1 MAFILTEYAYRSS
14 GNISGGIYAA
24 YWWSTHWTW
33 EYDYGVRFWLGQ
45 AFTASESYDLAKTEL
60 ALTTTNA
67 FLGDLEL
74 TLYNADANGFPT
86 GAAIVASAISES
98 SVLEVPE
105 WMPVEWG
112 SPPTLIEGQKYV
124 YVLCQDNWGSGT
136 RWEGTHWAAGSVDIS
151 NGVADFILAGI
162 SLEDAIP
169 DPNPLPPTPD
179 EWGPT
184 GLSYYLFKNYKEVA
198 VPSKATNP
206 APTDTN
212 TDVKLSLQTVTWEDG
227 GGADTYNVYY
237 GTTSGALTL
246 VSSAQTG
253 TSFTVWGTTD
263 GSPYD
268 YLDMRYWRIDS
279 TNDAGT
285 TTGDEWVFTAMSIT
299 YPNPNPED
307 PDPDNPYPP
316 DHTFDP
322 NFIRTTQRLTCVGT
336 DADGNGNFWYEV
348 G

>member
-1 MAFILTEYAYRSS
+1 VAIIKVDYWTTIAGLSNQFLSCLAGHFLEDWVPWK
-14 GNISGGIYAA
+14 GWAA
-24 YWWSTHWTW
+24 QT
-33 EYDYGVRFWLGQ
+33 
-45 AFTASESYDLAKTEL
+45 FTASKQYVITSVKIPLYRYSP
-60 ALTTTNA
+60 TNY
-67 FLGDLEL
+67 GY
-74 TLYNADANGFPT
+74 TLVVSIKAVDGSDRPT
-86 GAAIVASAISES
+86 GADLCSATMNTNDIAAGENWTEFDFGAGTELTEGVSYAIVGRVLAAEYCTAEWVGYGADGYEGGGLHWSATNGASWDTEGDYTQFE
-98 SVLEVPE
+98 LCFETWGEVAEPA
-105 WMPVEWG
+105 
-112 SPPTLIEGQKYV
+112 KAK
-124 YVLCQDNWGSGT
+124 N
-136 RWEGTHWAAGSVDIS
+136 
-151 NGVADFILAGI
+151 
-162 SLEDAIP
+162 
-169 DPNPLPPTPD
+169 PTP
-179 EWGPT
+179 
-184 GLSYYLFKNYKEVA
+184 
-198 VPSKATNP
+198 TN
-206 APTDTN
+206 TN

-246 VSSAQTG
+246 VSSAQAG
-253 TSFTVWGTTD
+253 TSYTVWDTTD

-268 YLDMRYWRIDS
+268 YLDVRYWRIDS